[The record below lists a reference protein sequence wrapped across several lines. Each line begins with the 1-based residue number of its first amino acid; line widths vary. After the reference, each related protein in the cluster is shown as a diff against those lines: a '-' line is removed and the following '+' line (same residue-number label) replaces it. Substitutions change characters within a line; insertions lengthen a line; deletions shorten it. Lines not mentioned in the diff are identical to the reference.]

1 MKSLLPPNATDL
13 EKKLAE
19 IGSDAFNLPSIKLAK
34 DVDHAPS
41 DFLAYLAW
49 ERQVNYW
56 RDEWPDAL
64 KRHIIN
70 QAISQHKI
78 KGTPAAIK
86 RALEPFGFEV
96 KLIEWFQ
103 MDPPG
108 KPGTF
113 ALELDL
119 VGKELSEET
128 YHEVNRLVED
138 SKAAT
143 RHVSNVQISSN
154 PVLYIN
160 TAIALQDAVTIEC
173 MPQGYQ

>member
-1 MKSLLPPNATDL
+1 MKSLLPPNATEL

-19 IGSDAFNLPSIKLAK
+19 TGAEAFKKPSIRLAK
-34 DVDHAPS
+34 DVDQTPAE
-41 DFLAYLAW
+41 FLAFLAW

-64 KRHIIN
+64 KRRIIN
-70 QAISQHKI
+70 EAIPQHKI

-96 KLIEWFQ
+96 TLIEWFQ
-103 MDPPG
+103 TNPPG
-108 KPGTF
+108 RPGTS
-113 ALELDL
+113 APQPGL
-119 VGKELSEET
+119 VGKEVTGET

-143 RHVSNVQISSN
+143 RHVTNVQITSN
-154 PVLYIN
+154 PILYIN